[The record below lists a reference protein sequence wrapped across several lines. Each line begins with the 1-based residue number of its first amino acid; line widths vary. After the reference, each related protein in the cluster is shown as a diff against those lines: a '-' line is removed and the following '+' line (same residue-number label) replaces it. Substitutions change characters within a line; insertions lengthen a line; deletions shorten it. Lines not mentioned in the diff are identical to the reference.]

1 MKYIINLLSLAGLAG
16 AAVALMCAPEIQ
28 TDLRYCL
35 IWCGIILL
43 SMAARLWLWKEDKR
57 DAVEEIG
64 DAKDRKFYDFDLH
77 RS

>member
-1 MKYIINLLSLAGLAG
+1 MKHIINLLSLAGLAG
-16 AAVALMCAPEIQ
+16 AAVTLMCVPEIQ

-57 DAVEEIG
+57 NAAAEDRDE
-64 DAKDRKFYDFDLH
+64 KSRKFYNFPLY
-77 RS
+77 